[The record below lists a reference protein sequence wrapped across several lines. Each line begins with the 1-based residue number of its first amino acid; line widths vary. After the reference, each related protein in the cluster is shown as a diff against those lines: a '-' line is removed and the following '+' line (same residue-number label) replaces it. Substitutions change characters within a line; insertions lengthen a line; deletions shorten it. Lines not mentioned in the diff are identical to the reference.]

1 VLSLKRRS
9 PDPLAKSSQLAW
21 LAADDGDVDDDDAHF
36 SQRQQCDFAFREILL
51 LLLVLPVLMWLLQ
64 FHWKSADDVAGA
76 RGVCAMQ
83 FAISLAQNGDRI
95 VTVCNYFD
103 LFFVRPSGS
112 ACAGTNQN

>member
-1 VLSLKRRS
+1 
-9 PDPLAKSSQLAW
+9 
-21 LAADDGDVDDDDAHF
+21 
-36 SQRQQCDFAFREILL
+36 
-51 LLLVLPVLMWLLQ
+51 
-64 FHWKSADDVAGA
+64 
-76 RGVCAMQ
+76 MQ